1 MLLVTIFSTRESGP
15 LLRSTNPS
23 INSAVVDRLF
33 CFAGIGRQLYELHSL
48 RPLPGQSFLSTG
60 PPFAFIAIWKQEGDR
75 TKHGQDD

>member
-33 CFAGIGRQLYELHSL
+33 CFAGIRAEFTRYKSVIGLRRRSL
-48 RPLPGQSFLSTG
+48 TDV
-60 PPFAFIAIWKQEGDR
+60 I
-75 TKHGQDD
+75 